1 VLEAGEWFGLD
12 PTPDPN
18 WRAIA
23 ASDGQVLW
31 LPWSAL
37 QGHLA
42 QFPKLQKMLQQDAD
56 RLAKLAFFK
65 TQTNLGRRMAID
77 GSATLSPQQLS
88 QLLPSMQTV
97 EIAAEQVLVRALW
110 SDGHYW
116 LRSGTIKLPNGEA
129 PAIGDQLP
137 AVIPPTWQAQ
147 TAVVIEQLPTA
158 AWNALGDTVE
168 TRPAT
173 HRSADR
179 LVPVITP
186 PVATADAS
194 AKTSANPIAFAQPQR
209 HLSLRRLWRR
219 YPFIEQQSSSDCGVA
234 CLAMIAQYW
243 GQSYPLHHLRALAKV
258 GRSGASLRSLA
269 AAAESIGFQASP
281 VRASLDR
288 LAAMKSPWVAHWEG
302 DHYIVVYQIRGGQV
316 LVADPAA
323 GRRTMTRAEFI
334 QGWTGYALLLEVNDR
349 LKPIAGKNGRSLG
362 QFWQLLWGYRPLL
375 FQIVGV
381 SLVLQLCGLFSPMF
395 TQIILDRVVV
405 EKSMPALHLFSI
417 GLVIFGLWRI
427 ILGLVR
433 SYLLDYLS
441 NRMNLTLISGFINH
455 TLKLPLKF
463 FEDRSV
469 GDIITRIQENSKIQN
484 FLINQ
489 AVSTWLD
496 AIMAVSYIG
505 LMVYY
510 NVRLALLVLAL
521 IPPIVILTLVA
532 TPFLKQISREVFK
545 ESSENTAMIVEMM
558 SGLEAVK
565 SAAVE
570 REVRWRWEER
580 FVRLLNV
587 QFKGQKL
594 SNGLDGVGGFINTVG
609 STALLWYGATLVI
622 QGELTIGQFVAFN
635 MLIGNVIGPVL
646 AVIGVWDEFQ
656 EVLIAVERL
665 NDIFEAEPETTAR
678 ASFALPKLQGE
689 VEFDKVTFRYDEAA
703 DQCILQN
710 LSFVAKPGETLALV
724 GRSGSGKT
732 TLIKLLQGMY
742 HPTQG
747 RILVDDH
754 DVRTVLPQSLRSQMG
769 VVPQEC
775 FLFSGTVQ
783 DNIQLYRPEFALE
796 QVIEAAKLAEAH
808 SFIQAMPLAYST
820 KVGERG
826 ANLSG
831 GQRQRIAIARSL
843 IGDPKIL
850 ILDEA
855 TSALDTESERRFQ
868 ENLERYSRDRTTFI
882 IAHRLSTVQRADR
895 ILVLDQG
902 ILVEQGNHEALMA
915 QHGIYYHLAQQQ
927 LSL

>member
-1 VLEAGEWFGLD
+1 
-12 PTPDPN
+12 
-18 WRAIA
+18 
-23 ASDGQVLW
+23 
-31 LPWSAL
+31 
-37 QGHLA
+37 
-42 QFPKLQKMLQQDAD
+42 
-56 RLAKLAFFK
+56 
-65 TQTNLGRRMAID
+65 
-77 GSATLSPQQLS
+77 
-88 QLLPSMQTV
+88 
-97 EIAAEQVLVRALW
+97 
-110 SDGHYW
+110 
-116 LRSGTIKLPNGEA
+116 
-129 PAIGDQLP
+129 
-137 AVIPPTWQAQ
+137 
-147 TAVVIEQLPTA
+147 
-158 AWNALGDTVE
+158 
-168 TRPAT
+168 
-173 HRSADR
+173 
-179 LVPVITP
+179 
-186 PVATADAS
+186 
-194 AKTSANPIAFAQPQR
+194 
-209 HLSLRRLWRR
+209 
-219 YPFIEQQSSSDCGVA
+219 
-234 CLAMIAQYW
+234 
-243 GQSYPLHHLRALAKV
+243 
-258 GRSGASLRSLA
+258 
-269 AAAESIGFQASP
+269 
-281 VRASLDR
+281 
-288 LAAMKSPWVAHWEG
+288 
-302 DHYIVVYQIRGGQV
+302 
-316 LVADPAA
+316 
-323 GRRTMTRAEFI
+323 
-334 QGWTGYALLLEVNDR
+334 
-349 LKPIAGKNGRSLG
+349 
-362 QFWQLLWGYRPLL
+362 L

-505 LMVYY
+505 LMLYY

-521 IPPIVILTLVA
+521 IPPIVLLTLVA

-545 ESSENTAMIVEMM
+545 ESSENTAIIVEMM

-570 REVRWRWEER
+570 REMRWRWEER

-594 SNGLDGVGGFINTVG
+594 SNGLDGVGGFINTIG

-665 NDIFEAEPETTAR
+665 NDIFEAEPETTER
-678 ASFALPKLQGE
+678 ASFALPKLRGE
-689 VEFDKVTFRYDEAA
+689 VAFDKVTFRYDEAA